1 MLLELNFTVFLL
13 GTLSHMASTFVTWNE
28 IVLEVLIL
36 SYLIIYK
43 GIECAISSPYKT
55 GFLA

>member
-1 MLLELNFTVFLL
+1 
-13 GTLSHMASTFVTWNE
+13 MASTFVTWNK

-43 GIECAISSPYKT
+43 GIESAISSPYKT